1 MPIRGF
7 GPTRKNATSALFC
20 GTSFPSRCST
30 ANRRYNH
37 GMSEDEVTQW
47 LSGLARRDDQAI
59 EAIWQWYFE
68 RLVRLART
76 KLAAGQRRMADE
88 EDVALSA
95 FQSFCEGAAE
105 GRFPRLQ
112 DRHDLW
118 RLLVTIAARKA
129 SHQVRRDM
137 QQKRGAGT
145 LRGESVFAS
154 AADEDHTGGIGN
166 VLGREPTPELAALV
180 AEQCTRLL
188 GLLPDD
194 DYRAIARWKLEGFT
208 NDEIADKISCT
219 PRTVERKL
227 GRIREL
233 WQQALEH

>member
-1 MPIRGF
+1 M
-7 GPTRKNATSALFC
+7 A
-20 GTSFPSRCST
+20 
-30 ANRRYNH
+30 
-37 GMSEDEVTQW
+37 EDEITQW
-47 LSGLARRDDQAI
+47 LSGLARGEDEAV
-59 EAIWQWYFE
+59 EAIWQRYFE

-95 FQSFCEGAAE
+95 FQSFCRGAAE

-118 RLLVTIAARKA
+118 RLLVTITARKA
-129 SHQVRRDM
+129 AHQVRRDM
-137 QQKRGAGT
+137 QQKRGAGA
-145 LRGESVFAS
+145 LRGESVFADFV
-154 AADEDHTGGIGN
+154 DEDQAGGIGN
-166 VLGREPTPELAALV
+166 VLGNEPTPELAAMA

-188 GLLPDD
+188 DLLPDD
-194 DYRAIARWKLEGFT
+194 EYRAIAVWKLEGFT
-208 NDEIADKISCT
+208 NDEIADKIPCA

-227 GRIREL
+227 GKIREF